1 MKRFSRN
8 GSYACVLFFAG
19 LLAMPLSALAE
30 TQGKSAT
37 SEEERFFQEKCGEC
51 HPAERVFLVE
61 LNQEQRRHVV
71 AKMRE
76 RWEGGAY
83 WLSEADIERLL
94 TYIEERTASGEVVQ
108 ADKIESPKLLFR
120 ERCTG
125 CHELDRIY
133 EQVKKERDS
142 SSAWLH
148 VVTRMRAKAPEWIDE
163 KEAQQIVD
171 YLRVRTTPKQ

>member
-1 MKRFSRN
+1 MKRFSRK

-19 LLAMPLSALAE
+19 LLAIPLSALAE
-30 TQGKSAT
+30 TRGKPAT
-37 SEEERFFQEKCGEC
+37 SEEERFFEEKCGEC

-108 ADKIESPKLLFR
+108 ADEIESPKLLFR

-133 EQVKKERDS
+133 EQVKRERDS

-163 KEAQQIVD
+163 KETQQIVD